1 MERILPVYP
10 LFVKD
15 PNFSIWSATENLNE
29 KNVETWYGETK
40 PIYGF
45 LKTKGER
52 YCFMGDWTKFAPFG
66 VKKATQTKLNVTL
79 FSTDYEFVCE
89 KTVLKLRFVSPLPL
103 NDLELLSMPVC
114 YMQYEVVG
122 DPNAE
127 ISLFVNRNIAYND
140 IPETL
145 DKRVRGGVLALNGF
159 ESAFVGL
166 VRQMPLSLVGDQIGA
181 DWGYFYLAGEQAW
194 LLDEQE
200 LFAFV
205 ANGYKSFTADGEEKY
220 IGAINTSTAGALL
233 IGYDD
238 RISIDYFGDYRK
250 GYYLENHTIID
261 ALTDMW
267 YHRDGIEKKLSEL
280 EEDLRERT
288 ELYGNSYRN
297 VLYASYRQSIAGHKL
312 VRDTKGQVLWLSKE
326 CGSNGCI
333 GTVDVSYPSIPLYL
347 LYNPEL
353 VKGMMRPILEFARM
367 PVWSYDFAPHD
378 VGTYPVCGGQVYA
391 VWQMENKYHAKYG
404 EGGFWS
410 KIKTHFPFYTLPESF
425 KPYEFKMQMPV
436 EECANMLIMFL
447 AVYQKD
453 KDLSFFLSNKDLCA
467 KWVKYL
473 VKYGLKPGNQLC
485 TDDFAG
491 HLENNVNL
499 AIKATVGIAS
509 YAQLLFECD
518 EIEKG
523 QEYRKIAE
531 NFAKEIS
538 DFADGK
544 THLPLTWDAGEE
556 TFSLKY
562 NFAFDK
568 VLGLNLFNQELF
580 EKEAEYYLS
589 KAERYGVPLDN
600 RKMYTKSDW
609 LLWVARLT
617 GDVQK
622 RKALIGMIDDYL
634 KTSPDRIPFGDWYE
648 TQDGSYHEFKARTVQ
663 GGCFILLI

>member
-10 LFVKD
+10 LFIKD
-15 PNFSIWSATENLNE
+15 PNFSIWSSTEILNE
-29 KNVETWYGETK
+29 KETETWYGETK
-40 PIYGF
+40 KLYGF
-45 LKTKGER
+45 LKTQEGT
-52 YCFMGDWTKFAPFG
+52 YCFMGNASKFTPFN
-66 VKKATQTKLNVTL
+66 VKKATQTKLAVTA
-79 FSTDYEFVCE
+79 FSTDYEFLCG
-89 KTVLKLRFVSPLPL
+89 KTTLKIRFVSPLPL

-114 YMQYEVVG
+114 YMQYEIIG
-122 DPNAE
+122 DKNAE
-127 ISLFVNRNIAYND
+127 ISLFVNRNVAYND

-145 DKRVRGGVLALNGF
+145 DKRVRGGVLQLNGF
-159 ESAFVGL
+159 ESAFMGL
-166 VRQMPLSLVGDQIGA
+166 VRQMPLSVSGDLVGA
-181 DWGYFYLAGEQAW
+181 DWGYWYLAGEQAW
-194 LLDEQE
+194 VLDEQE
-200 LFAFV
+200 LYAFLSNGYLSFV
-205 ANGYKSFTADGEEKY
+205 ADGDEKY
-220 IGAINTSTAGALL
+220 IGAINKSIKGAILL
-233 IGYDD
+233 GFDE

-261 ALTDMW
+261 ALDEMW
-267 YHRDGIEKKLSEL
+267 YNREACEKKLFSFEQ
-280 EEDLRERT
+280 DLIARA
-288 ELYGNSYRN
+288 ELYGAAYRN
-297 VLYASYRQSIAGHKL
+297 VLFAALRQTIGGHKL
-312 VRDTKGQVLWLSKE
+312 IKDKDGNILFLSKE

-333 GTVDVSYPSIPLYL
+333 GTVDISYPSMPLFL

-353 VKGMMRPILEFARM
+353 VKGMMRPILDFARM
-367 PVWSYDFAPHD
+367 PVWEYDFAPHD
-378 VGTYPVCGGQVYA
+378 VGTYPVCCGQIYA
-391 VWQMENKYHAKYG
+391 IWQEKNKYHARYG
-404 EGGFWS
+404 EGGFWE
-410 KIKTHFPFYTLPESF
+410 KVKTHFPFYMLPENY

-447 AVYQKD
+447 AVYQAD
-453 KDLSFFLSNKDLCA
+453 KDITFFEKNKDLCA

-491 HLENNVNL
+491 HLKNNLNL

-523 QEYRKIAE
+523 KEYRKIAE
-531 NFAKEIS
+531 SFAKEIS

-544 THLPLTWDAGEE
+544 THLPLTWGTSEE

-648 TQDGSYHEFKARTVQ
+648 TQDGSYHEFRARSVQ